1 MGLLPVYARNNPSL
15 ISWHL
20 DNCSRRLQYHLNS
33 VANVVIGCSGEDDGY
48 IGYKKELLNYKT
60 IKKKLWHCYKLHDH
74 TDPAMNTRQVH
85 NFLTLKAQYV
95 HVRQGWSFEIYQFVL
110 WKSNNY
116 QIYMYNNKRYSR
128 ELDCSE
134 LLHSLLLF
142 QHHCTA
148 VHIDYD
154 NTIFLNRRVKC
165 NYTVQTYDV
174 GPV

>member
-33 VANVVIGCSGEDDGY
+33 VANVVISCSGEDDGY
-48 IGYKKELLNYKT
+48 IGYKKELFNYKT
-60 IKKKLWHCYKLHDH
+60 IKKKIVTLLQTTWPY
-74 TDPAMNTRQVH
+74 DPAMNTRQVH

-95 HVRQGWSFEIYQFVL
+95 HVRQGWSFEIYKLVL

-116 QIYMYNNKRYSR
+116 QIYMYNNKRYWR

-154 NTIFLNRRVKC
+154 YTIFLNRWVKC